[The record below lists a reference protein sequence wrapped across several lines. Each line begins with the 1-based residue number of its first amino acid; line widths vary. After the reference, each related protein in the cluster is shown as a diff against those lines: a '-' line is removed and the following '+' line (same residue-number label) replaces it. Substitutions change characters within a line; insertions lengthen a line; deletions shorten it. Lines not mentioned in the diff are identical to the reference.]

1 MDAAA
6 LQSVA
11 ARRSELYWLLAEFF
25 LTSPSPAL
33 VERLRRDLAGL
44 TGDAAVDPLAA
55 DLVAIRDALPEPA
68 DAAAIDQL
76 AIEHTRLFGAIS
88 PSYGLS
94 PPYESVQR
102 KTADAA
108 ELAAAVS
115 VCYTDAG
122 LAPIDPSVPPD
133 HLGVELRFMA
143 LLCHDEMQHWQR
155 YDADKAAQSLVRQ
168 RDFLDGHLLQWVAGY
183 LLLLQAQVRHA
194 FFRNVAALVLDAVP
208 ADRALL
214 EEMLAKFD
222 AA

>member
-1 MDAAA
+1 MEAAA

-11 ARRSELYWLLAEFF
+11 ARRSELYWLLADFF
-25 LTSPSPAL
+25 LTSPNAAL

-55 DLVAIRDALPEPA
+55 GLASIRDALPEIA
-68 DAAAIDQL
+68 DAAAVDQL
-76 AIEHTRLFGAIS
+76 AIEYTRLFGAIS

-94 PPYESVQR
+94 PPYESAQR
-102 KTADAA
+102 KTTDAA

-122 LAPIDPSVPPD
+122 FATIDESVPPD
-133 HLGVELRFMA
+133 HLGVELKFMA

-155 YDADKAAQSLVRQ
+155 NDAEKAAQSLIRQ

-183 LLLLQAQVRHA
+183 LRLVQAQAQHVY
-194 FFRNVAALVLDAVP
+194 FRSVAALALDAVP

-214 EEMLAKFD
+214 EEMLAEFD